1 MISMITVSGVT
12 LVPRSVNLAV
22 LMMPT
27 VSRRIQTSL
36 LSAMIITGVKRSES
50 LELSTS
56 LSGQDFKTSVNMIL

>member
-1 MISMITVSGVT
+1 MLSRSAMISMITVSGVT

-22 LMMPT
+22 LMMQT

-36 LSAMIITGVKRSES
+36 LSARIITGVKRSES

-56 LSGQDFKTSVNMIL
+56 L